1 MGSILCM
8 NSEPKPPSPR
18 EGLAD
23 GFHTTRWTQVAQ
35 AGESSGAGRDALRDL
50 CAAYY
55 APVIAFLRRQGNDAD
70 AARDLAHEFFARM
83 LEGGAI
89 GGADREQGRFRSYL
103 LGAVKHFV
111 GHLREAGQRQR
122 RGGGVRPLSLDESLP
137 DSPALNVP
145 DDERLSPDAAFDRQW
160 AVTVLSRAMEVLQ
173 SECAAQ
179 GKAALLESL
188 RPWLLG
194 DSAHGDQAQ
203 EAAALGLSAGAM
215 KVTVHR
221 MRQRFRRLV
230 RAEIAGTLND
240 QATVE
245 DEMEALLIA
254 LGG

>member
-1 MGSILCM
+1 M
-8 NSEPKPPSPR
+8 NSEPTPTPNR
-18 EGLAD
+18 DVLAG
-23 GFHTTRWTQVAQ
+23 GFHTTRWTQVIQ
-35 AGESSGAGRDALRDL
+35 AGEGSDAGLHALRDL

-70 AARDLAHEFFARM
+70 AARELAHEFFARM
-83 LEGGAI
+83 LEGDAI
-89 GGADREQGRFRSYL
+89 AGADRTQGRFRSYL

-111 GHLREAGQRQR
+111 GHRWESEQRQR
-122 RGGGVRPLSLDESLP
+122 RGGGVRPLSIDESLP

-160 AVTVLSRAMEVLQ
+160 AVTVLARAMESLQ
-173 SECAAQ
+173 NECAAQ
-179 GKAALLESL
+179 GKSALLEHL

-194 DSAHGDQAQ
+194 ESAHGDQAQ
-203 EAAALGLSAGAM
+203 EAEALGMSAGAM

-230 RAEIAGTLND
+230 RAEIACTLHD
-240 QATVE
+240 EAVVE
-245 DEMEALLIA
+245 KEMEALLIA